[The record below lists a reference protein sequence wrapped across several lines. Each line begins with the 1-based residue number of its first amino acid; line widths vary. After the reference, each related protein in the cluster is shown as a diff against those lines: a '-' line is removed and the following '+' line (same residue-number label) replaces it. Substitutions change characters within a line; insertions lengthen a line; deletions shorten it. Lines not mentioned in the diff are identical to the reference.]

1 MVETTQSSTVAPF
14 DRVSDVNV
22 IMTVIHPRPTT
33 GLGNLL
39 ILNPVTPAQSA
50 GGKGGDANAATP
62 LPDKLSGD
70 DIMNGILL
78 RKTDPDSGAMY
89 REYKT
94 IDAVANDYPEKSN
107 VWNKASSYFA
117 QSNHSDRIAVLDYDP
132 SKAYDAL
139 KAFWYFNWT
148 FAIQAVSKVDK
159 DVTYLS
165 NIFENNKDHF
175 LVLQSNTP
183 ADFEELMGQNY
194 TIGLKHD
201 TAEAMDAA
209 FVGANATLPVGSI
222 TWKFKE
228 LSGITSE
235 TLTTTELEG
244 INNLKLIAYISVNG
258 RDETSEG
265 WTLSGEYIDVLHGVL
280 WVKTNIQGELENFLQ
295 ENGKVPYEQR
305 GITQLSGVVTQV
317 LEQAYEQ
324 GIILTNDATGKADY
338 TVTTTSRDEQS
349 QTDLSARHYGGL
361 SFAYHVSGAIHTIT
375 VNGQV
380 QSDTILVK
388 GGNR

>member
-1 MVETTQSSTVAPF
+1 MAENTPSSTVAPF

-22 IMTVIHPRPTT
+22 IMTVIHPRPVT

-39 ILNPVTPAQSA
+39 ILNPVTPSVQQTA
-50 GGKGGDANAATP
+50 GKAGETTA
-62 LPDKLSGD
+62 LPDELSAQD
-70 DIMNGILL
+70 RMNGILL
-78 RKTDPDSGAMY
+78 RKTDPSSKAIY
-89 REYKT
+89 REYKNV
-94 IDAVANDYPEKSN
+94 DAVAVDYPEKST
-107 VWNKASSYFA
+107 VWNKASTYFA
-117 QSNHSDRIAVLDYDP
+117 QSNHSDRVAVLDYDP

-148 FAIQAVSKVDK
+148 FAIQAVSKVDQ
-159 DVTYLS
+159 DAVTLS
-165 NIFENNKDHF
+165 NIFERNQDHF
-175 LVLQSNTP
+175 LVLQTNDIS
-183 ADFEELMGQNY
+183 EYSKLLGQNY

-209 FVGANATLPVGSI
+209 LVGANGTLPVGSI

-228 LSGITSE
+228 LVGITTES
-235 TLTTTELEG
+235 LTSNELSD
-244 INNLKLIAYISVNG
+244 INHCKAIAYVRVNG
-258 RDETSEG
+258 RGETSEG
-265 WTLSGEYIDVLHGVL
+265 WTLSGEYIDVLHGIL
-280 WVKTNIQGELENFLQ
+280 WIKTNIQGELENFLQ
-295 ENGKVPYEQR
+295 KNGKVPYEQR
-305 GITQLSGVVTQV
+305 GIIQLSGVVTQV
-317 LEQAYEQ
+317 LQQAYEQ